1 MRALLLIGAVTFMEY
16 VVFAMS
22 IAFSGLSCVSGSIFF
37 LSWYNNKRSYGE
49 IHFKTIQLSIM
60 GKVLAYIGVSS
71 NKQDVNNQK
80 FKILEHAKKNDLT
93 INDYIEVNV
102 SSKASQKKEG

>member
-1 MRALLLIGAVTFMEY
+1 
-16 VVFAMS
+16 
-22 IAFSGLSCVSGSIFF
+22 
-37 LSWYNNKRSYGE
+37 
-49 IHFKTIQLSIM
+49 M
-60 GKVLAYIGVSS
+60 GKVLAYLGVSS